1 MNIHRNVWI
10 RLKKHLKSRPMVVF
24 FWNYFIRMRRGYR
37 VYRSILKTCG
47 DDVQIYVEHYPG
59 TGDIYITCALLE
71 AYLEQTGDHRNYIVT
86 IIGKGSVKIAKLLGI
101 QNTVLLTQRQ
111 SDDLLMFYRFMGP
124 EAVKNITV
132 LHYSPIM
139 FHTSVLDQM
148 ASYNG
153 LDFMTM
159 YLAAVFPG
167 VSWDQAKKFPPCSD
181 PERIEEYFDERG
193 LIPEKTVVLFPYAN
207 TIQPVNEAEW
217 EKLARK
223 LREDGYMVCTNVE
236 KGGAVIPGTET
247 IFVPYAD
254 IVPFAE
260 RCGCLVGLRSGIFD
274 MLADSQCRKV
284 VLYPTPNYF
293 KFGVGTIFDYFSLVN
308 MGIAKNAYEIEFER
322 INTTYVF
329 RDAYHL
335 IHDLMSGNT
344 PELPPRK
351 KYNLKISKDAVRK
364 E

>member
-1 MNIHRNVWI
+1 
-10 RLKKHLKSRPMVVF
+10 MVVF

-71 AYLEQTGDHRNYIVT
+71 KLIAKNKIVGPYVIT
-86 IIGKGSVKIAKLLGI
+86 IIGKGSVKIANLLDV
-101 QNTVLLTQRQ
+101 QKTVLLTQRQ

-124 EAVKNITV
+124 EHIKNITV

-139 FHTSVLDQM
+139 FHTSILDQM

-159 YLAAVFPG
+159 YLATVFPG
-167 VSWDQAKKFPPCSD
+167 ETWEEAKKFPVCTN
-181 PERIEEYFDERG
+181 PERVSEYFDERG

-207 TIQPVNEAEW
+207 TIEPININIW
-217 EKLARK
+217 EKLAQN
-223 LREDGYMVCTNVE
+223 LREDGFMVCTNVE
-236 KGGAVIPGTET
+236 PGGVSIPGTES

-254 IVPFAE
+254 LVPFVE
-260 RCGCLVGLRSGIFD
+260 QCGCIVGLRSGIFD
-274 MLADSQCRKV
+274 IIADAKCCKV
-284 VLYPTPNYF
+284 VLYPTPNFF
-293 KFGVGTIFDYFSLVN
+293 KFGVGTIFDYFSLIN
-308 MGIAKNAYEIEFER
+308 MGIAKRTYEFEFER
-322 INTTYVF
+322 VNERYTFVKIYRLV
-329 RDAYHL
+329 
-335 IHDLMSGNT
+335 HDVMNGNVPSVSENKRYT
-344 PELPPRK
+344 LR
-351 KYNLKISKDAVRK
+351 ISDDLLYK